1 MLLFFPFENILKKA
15 GQELKHKRKY
25 FKLLKR
31 MELNL
36 ETQPC
41 KQSQK
46 LHLKLKYKGGELQQK
61 I

>member
-1 MLLFFPFENILKKA
+1 
-15 GQELKHKRKY
+15 
-25 FKLLKR
+25 

-61 I
+61 IWEMKQDYEQRTNIKKERKK